1 MPYSKT
7 GRLLYDPELHAK
19 QGTPWMLA
27 DQKFLI
33 DNYTA
38 LGAEACGLALERTTA
53 TVMTRVCE
61 LRRTGLMPKFEKGS
75 KRRRNAHRQQG
86 ATA

>member
-1 MPYSKT
+1 MPYSKS
-7 GRLLYDPELHAK
+7 GRLLYDPELHPK
-19 QGTPWMLA
+19 QGTPWLLS

-33 DNYTA
+33 DNYSL

-75 KRRRNAHRQQG
+75 KRQRNAQLHEG
-86 ATA
+86 APA